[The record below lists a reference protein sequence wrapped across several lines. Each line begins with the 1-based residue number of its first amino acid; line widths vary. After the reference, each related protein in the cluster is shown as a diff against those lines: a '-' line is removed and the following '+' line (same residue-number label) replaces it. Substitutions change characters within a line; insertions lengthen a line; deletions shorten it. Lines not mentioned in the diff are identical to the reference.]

1 MGISSQ
7 LTQCIV
13 KKRRKINNNNNN
25 NNKSF
30 LIVISKKEI
39 PELKSNLKNY
49 FSRKCEG
56 IDDDIGICEALLP
69 KLLL

>member
-13 KKRRKINNNNNN
+13 KKRRKINN